1 MGFTRYWTFEKLD
14 EEKFKNFSSICRSI
28 MDNMNIPLD
37 DIDVSDT
44 LVRFNGVDE
53 YSHETF
59 YFSIN
64 KGGFNFCKTNLKP
77 YDEIVCGCLY
87 IAELIFGDDIK
98 ISGDSDSLEDKD
110 ILTKV
115 KSILRDLK
123 LNEILE

>member
-1 MGFTRYWTFEKLD
+1 
-14 EEKFKNFSSICRSI
+14 

-37 DIDVSDT
+37 DVDVSDT

-53 YSHETF
+53 DSHETF

-110 ILTKV
+110 IITKV
-115 KSILRDLK
+115 KSILRDFK
-123 LNEILE
+123 LNQIIE